1 MKKDLTV
8 GLVLRKD
15 GRYQRKEMIGGVWKT
30 FSANTPAE
38 VWEKIED
45 AKEEQEEKE
54 RIEEERSN
62 AGPLFSEIAKEYI
75 RVVQGMKSGTQK
87 SYLPAV
93 KRATDEFGEY
103 HMREIEPYMIAE
115 FLRGPEMAGRAAT
128 TVSNQKTVI
137 NNIFQYWIDSPK
149 WRGDVNPAT
158 QTKMPRGL
166 HKGKRQPPT
175 NEQVA
180 VVKEHYLDPDALPA
194 VAYLCTGERKGEMCA
209 IQLRDIDFDKNIIHI
224 TKTIE
229 HKGNAAVI
237 RDYGKTPA
245 AIRQVPLLS
254 MLKETL
260 QPIRKMPK
268 DTYIIGL
275 DTKPVSKSRYDRMWQ
290 KFWRK
295 YGVAKPVPRTKSVV
309 KHGKNVTVAYTDWKV
324 PVCGHQFR
332 HEYVC
337 MLAMAGVPE
346 EIAIQLVGHA
356 NAKMIHEVYLALKPQ
371 MIEEA
376 RKKLEAILSNV
387 N

>member
-1 MKKDLTV
+1 M
-8 GLVLRKD
+8 
-15 GRYQRKEMIGGVWKT
+15 
-30 FSANTPAE
+30 
-38 VWEKIED
+38 
-45 AKEEQEEKE
+45 
-54 RIEEERSN
+54 
-62 AGPLFSEIAKEYI
+62 FSEIAEEYK
-75 RVVQGMKSGTQK
+75 RVVAGMKSGTQK
-87 SYLPAV
+87 SYMPAI
-93 KRATDEFGEY
+93 KRACDTFGEY
-103 HMREIEPYMIAE
+103 RMKEIEPYMIAE

-137 NNIFQYWIDSPK
+137 NNIYQYWIDSPK
-149 WRGDVNPAT
+149 WRGDVNPAA

-166 HKGKRQPPT
+166 SKGKRQPPT

-209 IQLRDIDFDKNIIHI
+209 IQLRDIDFKRNIIHI
-224 TKTIE
+224 TKTVE

-245 AIRQVPLLS
+245 AIREVPLLS
-254 MLKETL
+254 MLKEAL
-260 QPIRKMPK
+260 KPVRKMPK

-295 YGVAKPVPRTKSVV
+295 YGIAEAVPRTKKVERRGRV
-309 KHGKNVTVAYTDWKV
+309 DTIAYTDWKV

-337 MLAMAGVPE
+337 MLAMAEVPE

-356 NAKMIHEVYLALKPQ
+356 NAKMIHEVYLALKPK
-371 MIEEA
+371 MIEDV
-376 RKKLEAILSNV
+376 RLKLETILAGQ
-387 N
+387 

>member
-1 MKKDLTV
+1 MKRNLTD
-8 GLVLRKD
+8 GLMLRKD
-15 GRYQRKEMIGGVWKT
+15 GRYQRKEQIGDSWKT
-30 FSANTPAE
+30 FTARTPAE
-38 VWEKIED
+38 VWQKIED

-54 RIEEERSN
+54 RKEEATAN
-62 AGPLFSEIAKEYI
+62 AGPMFSEIAEEYK
-75 RVVQGMKSGTQK
+75 RVVAGMKSGTQK
-87 SYLPAV
+87 SYMPAI
-93 KRATDEFGEY
+93 KRACDTFGEY
-103 HMREIEPYMIAE
+103 RMKEIEPYMIAE

-137 NNIFQYWIDSPK
+137 NNIYQYWIDSPK
-149 WRGDVNPAT
+149 WRGDVNPAA

-166 HKGKRQPPT
+166 SKGKRQPPT

-180 VVKEHYLDPDALPA
+180 VVKKHYLDPDALPA

-209 IQLRDIDFDKNIIHI
+209 IQLRDIDFKRNIIHI
-224 TKTIE
+224 TKTVE

-245 AIRQVPLLS
+245 AIREVPLLS
-254 MLKETL
+254 MLKEAL
-260 QPIRKMPK
+260 KPVRKMPK

-295 YGVAKPVPRTKSVV
+295 YGIAEAVPRTKKVERRGRV
-309 KHGKNVTVAYTDWKV
+309 DTIAYTDWKV

-337 MLAMAGVPE
+337 MLAMAEVPE

-356 NAKMIHEVYLALKPQ
+356 NAKMIHEIYLALKPK
-371 MIEEA
+371 MIEDA
-376 RKKLEAILSNV
+376 RLKLETILAGQ
-387 N
+387 

>member
-8 GLVLRKD
+8 GLFHRKD

-38 VWEKIED
+38 VWEKVED

-209 IQLRDIDFDKNIIHI
+209 IQLRDIDFDKTSSTSQNYRAQGQCRCD
-224 TKTIE
+224 
-229 HKGNAAVI
+229 KGLWQ
-237 RDYGKTPA
+237 TPA

-254 MLKETL
+254 MLKEAL

-268 DTYIIGL
+268 THTL
-275 DTKPVSKSRYDRMWQ
+275 
-290 KFWRK
+290 
-295 YGVAKPVPRTKSVV
+295 
-309 KHGKNVTVAYTDWKV
+309 
-324 PVCGHQFR
+324 
-332 HEYVC
+332 
-337 MLAMAGVPE
+337 
-346 EIAIQLVGHA
+346 
-356 NAKMIHEVYLALKPQ
+356 LALIQ
-371 MIEEA
+371 S
-376 RKKLEAILSNV
+376 L
-387 N
+387 

>member
-1 MKKDLTV
+1 MKRNLTG
-8 GLVLRKD
+8 GLMLRKD
-15 GRYQRKEMIGGVWKT
+15 GRYQRKEQIGDSWKT
-30 FSANTPAE
+30 FTARTPAE
-38 VWEKIED
+38 VWQKIED

-54 RIEEERSN
+54 RKEEATAN
-62 AGPLFSEIAKEYI
+62 AGPMFSEIAEEYK
-75 RVVQGMKSGTQK
+75 RVVAGMKSGTQK
-87 SYLPAV
+87 SYMPAI
-93 KRATDEFGEY
+93 KRACDTFGEY
-103 HMREIEPYMIAE
+103 RMKEIEPYMIAE

-137 NNIFQYWIDSPK
+137 NNIYQYWIDSPK
-149 WRGDVNPAT
+149 WRGDVNPAA

-166 HKGKRQPPT
+166 SKGKRQPPT

-209 IQLRDIDFDKNIIHI
+209 IQLRDIDFKRNIIHI
-224 TKTIE
+224 TKTVE

-245 AIRQVPLLS
+245 AIREVPLLS
-254 MLKETL
+254 MLKEAL
-260 QPIRKMPK
+260 NPVRKMPK

-295 YGVAKPVPRTKSVV
+295 YGIAEAVPRTKKVERRGRV
-309 KHGKNVTVAYTDWKV
+309 DTITYTDWKV

-337 MLAMAGVPE
+337 MLAMAEVPE

-356 NAKMIHEVYLALKPQ
+356 NAKMIHEVYLALKPK
-371 MIEEA
+371 MIEDA
-376 RKKLEAILSNV
+376 RLKLETILAGQ
-387 N
+387 

>member
-1 MKKDLTV
+1 MKRNLTD
-8 GLVLRKD
+8 GLMLRKD
-15 GRYQRKEMIGGVWKT
+15 GRYQRKEQIGDSWKT
-30 FSANTPAE
+30 FTARTPAE
-38 VWEKIED
+38 VWQKIED
-45 AKEEQEEKE
+45 AKAEQEEKE
-54 RIEEERSN
+54 RKEEATAN
-62 AGPLFSEIAKEYI
+62 AGPLFSEIAEEYKRI
-75 RVVQGMKSGTQK
+75 VAGMKSGTQK
-87 SYLPAV
+87 SYMPAI
-93 KRATDEFGEY
+93 KRACDTFGEY
-103 HMREIEPYMIAE
+103 RMKEIEPYMIAE

-137 NNIFQYWIDSPK
+137 NNIYQYWIDSPK
-149 WRGDVNPAT
+149 WRGDVNPAA

-166 HKGKRQPPT
+166 SKGKRQPPT
-175 NEQVA
+175 NEQVT

-209 IQLRDIDFDKNIIHI
+209 IQLRDIDFKRNIIHI
-224 TKTIE
+224 TKTVE

-245 AIRQVPLLS
+245 AIREVPLLS
-254 MLKETL
+254 MLKEAL
-260 QPIRKMPK
+260 KPVRKMPK

-295 YGVAKPVPRTKSVV
+295 YGIAEAVPRTKKVERRGRV
-309 KHGKNVTVAYTDWKV
+309 DTIAYTDWKV

-337 MLAMAGVPE
+337 MLAMAEVPE

-356 NAKMIHEVYLALKPQ
+356 NAKMIHEVYLALKPK
-371 MIEEA
+371 MIEDA
-376 RKKLEAILSNV
+376 RLKLETILAGQ
-387 N
+387 

>member
-1 MKKDLTV
+1 
-8 GLVLRKD
+8 
-15 GRYQRKEMIGGVWKT
+15 
-30 FSANTPAE
+30 
-38 VWEKIED
+38 
-45 AKEEQEEKE
+45 
-54 RIEEERSN
+54 
-62 AGPLFSEIAKEYI
+62 
-75 RVVQGMKSGTQK
+75 
-87 SYLPAV
+87 
-93 KRATDEFGEY
+93 
-103 HMREIEPYMIAE
+103 MIAE

-149 WRGDVNPAT
+149 WRGDINPAT

-209 IQLRDIDFDKNIIHI
+209 IQLRDIDFDKTSSTSQNDRAQGQCRCD
-224 TKTIE
+224 
-229 HKGNAAVI
+229 KGLWQNPGSNQASAAAFHAK
-237 RDYGKTPA
+237 RSPTAHP
-245 AIRQVPLLS
+245 
-254 MLKETL
+254 
-260 QPIRKMPK
+260 KMPK

-356 NAKMIHEVYLALKPQ
+356 NAK
-371 MIEEA
+371 
-376 RKKLEAILSNV
+376 
-387 N
+387 

>member
-1 MKKDLTV
+1 MKRNLTD
-8 GLVLRKD
+8 GLMLRKD
-15 GRYQRKEMIGGVWKT
+15 GRYQRKEQIGDSWKT
-30 FSANTPAE
+30 FTARTPAE
-38 VWEKIED
+38 VWQKIED

-54 RIEEERSN
+54 RKEEATAN
-62 AGPLFSEIAKEYI
+62 AGPLFGEIAEEYK
-75 RVVQGMKSGTQK
+75 RVVSGMKSGTQK
-87 SYLPAV
+87 SYMPAI
-93 KRATDEFGEY
+93 KRACDTFGEY
-103 HMREIEPYMIAE
+103 RMKEIEPYMIAE

-137 NNIFQYWIDSPK
+137 NNIYQYWIDSPK
-149 WRGDVNPAT
+149 WRGDVNPAA

-166 HKGKRQPPT
+166 SKGKRQPPT
-175 NEQVA
+175 NEQVT

-209 IQLRDIDFDKNIIHI
+209 IQLRDIDFKRNIIHI
-224 TKTIE
+224 TKTVE

-245 AIRQVPLLS
+245 AIREVPLLS
-254 MLKETL
+254 MLKEAL
-260 QPIRKMPK
+260 KPVRKMPK

-295 YGVAKPVPRTKSVV
+295 YGIAEAVPRTKKVERRGRV
-309 KHGKNVTVAYTDWKV
+309 DTIAYTDWKV

-337 MLAMAGVPE
+337 MLAMAEVPE

-356 NAKMIHEVYLALKPQ
+356 NAKMIHEVYLALKPK
-371 MIEEA
+371 MIEDA
-376 RKKLEAILSNV
+376 RLKLETILAGQ
-387 N
+387 

>member
-1 MKKDLTV
+1 MKRNLTD
-8 GLVLRKD
+8 GLILRKD
-15 GRYQRKEMIGGVWKT
+15 GRYQRKELIGDSWRA
-30 FSANTPAE
+30 FSAKTPAE
-38 VWEKIED
+38 VWQKIED
-45 AKEEQEEKE
+45 AKAEQEEKE
-54 RIEEERSN
+54 RKEEARAH
-62 AGPLFSEIAKEYI
+62 AGPLFSEIAEEYMQ
-75 RVVQGMKSGTQK
+75 VVAGMKSGTQK
-87 SYLPAV
+87 SYVPAI
-93 KRATDEFGEY
+93 KRACEAFGEY
-103 HMREIEPYMIAE
+103 HMKEIEPYMIAE

-137 NNIFQYWIDSPK
+137 NNIYQYWIDSPK
-149 WRGDVNPAT
+149 WRGDVNPAA

-166 HKGKRQPPT
+166 SKGKRQPPT
-175 NEQVA
+175 DAQVS

-209 IQLRDIDFDKNIIHI
+209 IQLRDIDFKRNIIHI
-224 TKTIE
+224 TKTVE

-245 AIRQVPLLS
+245 AIREVPLLS
-254 MLKETL
+254 MLKEAL
-260 QPIRKMPK
+260 KPVRKLPK

-275 DTKPVSKSRYDRMWQ
+275 DVKPVSKSRYDRMWQ

-295 YGVAKPVPRTKSVV
+295 YGIAEAVPRTKKVERRGRV
-309 KHGKNVTVAYTDWKV
+309 DTITYTDWKV

-371 MIEEA
+371 MIEDA
-376 RKKLEAILSNV
+376 RQKLEAILAGQ
-387 N
+387 

>member
-8 GLVLRKD
+8 GLFHRKD

-180 VVKEHYLDPDALPA
+180 VVKEHLP
-194 VAYLCTGERKGEMCA
+194 
-209 IQLRDIDFDKNIIHI
+209 
-224 TKTIE
+224 
-229 HKGNAAVI
+229 
-237 RDYGKTPA
+237 
-245 AIRQVPLLS
+245 
-254 MLKETL
+254 
-260 QPIRKMPK
+260 
-268 DTYIIGL
+268 
-275 DTKPVSKSRYDRMWQ
+275 
-290 KFWRK
+290 
-295 YGVAKPVPRTKSVV
+295 
-309 KHGKNVTVAYTDWKV
+309 
-324 PVCGHQFR
+324 
-332 HEYVC
+332 
-337 MLAMAGVPE
+337 
-346 EIAIQLVGHA
+346 
-356 NAKMIHEVYLALKPQ
+356 
-371 MIEEA
+371 
-376 RKKLEAILSNV
+376 
-387 N
+387 